1 MMKKT
6 KILSLTSLLL
16 VLVCALMAFTFT
28 ACGSKVKITL
38 SQTEITV
45 AEGGKANI
53 VATVAGST
61 EELTWEIDNNEV
73 AEFNTIGKMC
83 IVTAKKLGTA
93 KITASIGKAHAECK
107 VTVTADTTEKVT
119 ITLDGAE
126 VTEAVNITS
135 GESKTFAA
143 TASNGSAITWKTSN
157 DKIAT
162 VDQTGKVTAV
172 NNGTATISAEVTAS
186 IKAEITVT
194 VTGGKDYADLESSG
208 ESGAVQ
214 NKNTWT
220 YWCDTWVIVE
230 EAYSL
235 GDDVTIKFSNND
247 SDTPSHFYATQ
258 MFYCNSSLKSGT
270 QYKLTFEA
278 ETTAGGRIT
287 LNGNVINLK
296 EGKHSYTTYY
306 TEGNTSI
313 SIQFGVNGIGME
325 IKEATVTLSNVK
337 WEEAGAVEKLEAP
350 SFTYDAE
357 TGIITITDTNE
368 EGSVKGFTLYFY
380 DDADKVVGNT
390 AVTNGEK
397 VDLGTI
403 PNGTYTAK
411 LVAVGANIHYQNS
424 DPSANGVSITVAN
437 DTTKITNGEEHD
449 AYVNPG
455 AWYEWHD
462 QGWNGSTV
470 TLSKAEI
477 DSGSTV
483 HFGFDISGS
492 NQQKQAAHLYKHYAD
507 LTPEKI
513 YTLTMKLNSSVACT
527 ISICG
532 VETTLTEGDNNIDV
546 TFVHPSEGADW
557 QGKSNGATI
566 RIYFNDSGVFTLSN
580 IEINETEQTN
590 LTAPSFTYDADTNKI
605 TITDTNAAGSCTY
618 VLGFFESEATAP
630 VSTVAV
636 TDGGEVPVPAIKN
649 GTYTIKLMAKARDAK
664 YIDSDWSTDTAE
676 FTVASDKTNINYGA
690 QADLTTGW
698 CYWNDGGVTVSEC
711 YMDGEGSIHLTYT
724 GSGPWYGMQLFFKDA
739 LAGQPHKLTLKIN
752 ATAAGSVTV
761 NGKVVELVAGDN
773 DITVESFGGAS
784 VDMQFGTNGGTMIN
798 GGTFVLSDI
807 SVTAVA

>member
-194 VTGGKDYADLESSG
+194 VTGGKDYADLDSSG

-220 YWCDTWVIVE
+220 YWCETWVIVE

-437 DTTKITNGEEHD
+437 DITKITNGEEHD

-477 DSGSTV
+477 DSDGTV

-580 IEINETEQTN
+580 IEINEAEQTN

-636 TDGGEVPVPAIKN
+636 TDGGEGPVPAIKN

-724 GSGPWYGMQLFFKDA
+724 GSGHWYGMQLFFKDA
-739 LAGQPHKLTLKIN
+739 LAGKPHKLTLKIN

>member
-157 DKIAT
+157 GKIAT

-194 VTGGKDYADLESSG
+194 VTGGKDYADLDSSG

-220 YWCDTWVIVE
+220 YWCETWVIVE

-477 DSGSTV
+477 DRDGTV

-557 QGKSNGATI
+557 QGESNGATI

-580 IEINETEQTN
+580 IEINEAEQTN
-590 LTAPSFTYDADTNKI
+590 LTAPSFKYDADTNKI
-605 TITDTNAAGSCTY
+605 TITDTQMR
-618 VLGFFESEATAP
+618 P
-630 VSTVAV
+630 VR
-636 TDGGEVPVPAIKN
+636 VPMCSAFSR
-649 GTYTIKLMAKARDAK
+649 ARQRLP
-664 YIDSDWSTDTAE
+664 
-676 FTVASDKTNINYGA
+676 FP
-690 QADLTTGW
+690 
-698 CYWNDGGVTVSEC
+698 
-711 YMDGEGSIHLTYT
+711 
-724 GSGPWYGMQLFFKDA
+724 PWL
-739 LAGQPHKLTLKIN
+739 
-752 ATAAGSVTV
+752 
-761 NGKVVELVAGDN
+761 
-773 DITVESFGGAS
+773 
-784 VDMQFGTNGGTMIN
+784 
-798 GGTFVLSDI
+798 
-807 SVTAVA
+807 

>member
-1 MMKKT
+1 MKKT

-126 VTEAVNITS
+126 VT
-135 GESKTFAA
+135 
-143 TASNGSAITWKTSN
+143 
-157 DKIAT
+157 
-162 VDQTGKVTAV
+162 
-172 NNGTATISAEVTAS
+172 AS

-194 VTGGKDYADLESSG
+194 VTGGKDYADLDSSG

-220 YWCDTWVIVE
+220 YWCETWVIVE

-437 DTTKITNGEEHD
+437 DITKITNGEEHD

-477 DSGSTV
+477 DSDGTV

-580 IEINETEQTN
+580 IEINEAEQTN

-676 FTVASDKTNINYGA
+676 FTVASDKTNINYGT

-739 LAGQPHKLTLKIN
+739 LAGKPHKLTLKIN
-752 ATAAGSVTV
+752 ATVAGSVTV

>member
-126 VTEAVNITS
+126 VT
-135 GESKTFAA
+135 
-143 TASNGSAITWKTSN
+143 
-157 DKIAT
+157 
-162 VDQTGKVTAV
+162 
-172 NNGTATISAEVTAS
+172 AS

-194 VTGGKDYADLESSG
+194 VTGGKDYADLDSSG

-220 YWCDTWVIVE
+220 YWCETWVIVE

-437 DTTKITNGEEHD
+437 DITKITNGEEHD

-477 DSGSTV
+477 DSDGTV

-580 IEINETEQTN
+580 IEINEAEQTN

-676 FTVASDKTNINYGA
+676 FTVASDKTNINYGT

-739 LAGQPHKLTLKIN
+739 LAGKPHKLTLKIN
-752 ATAAGSVTV
+752 ATVAGSVTV